1 MECLML
7 GKPTVNSVNVEVVLY
22 LQYSFQSEL
31 LVRIDG
37 SNCYH

>member
-7 GKPTVNSVNVEVVLY
+7 GKPTVNLEVVLY
-22 LQYSFQSEL
+22 LLYSFQSEL